1 MKAAHAPRVWR
12 LYVTALLD
20 VSADR
25 FEITVFQYSQIWPL
39 CPYRFV
45 FFLGCISSML
55 RNGGTC
61 QLAEVLRFKDTFQ
74 QVE

>member
-20 VSADR
+20 VDR
-25 FEITVFQYSQIWPL
+25 FEIWPL

-61 QLAEVLRFKDTFQ
+61 QLAGVLHFKDTFQ